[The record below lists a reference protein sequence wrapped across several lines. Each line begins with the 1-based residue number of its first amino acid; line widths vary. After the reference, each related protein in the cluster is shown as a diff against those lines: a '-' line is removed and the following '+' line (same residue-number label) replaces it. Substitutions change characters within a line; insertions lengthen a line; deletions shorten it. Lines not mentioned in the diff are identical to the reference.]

1 MKTNTVKDLMS
12 RAEQVE
18 EEVEEAGKLFPFLSS
33 LESLDMTAAPELGE
47 TFTRSRV
54 ESSLKRPDIED
65 TGDIEDIED
74 IEDIGDTEDTEQQMN
89 EDQDRFFYR
98 SVVKEVD
105 EDQDNRKMYDFN
117 VVSRKTDIAPDIA
130 EERSMP
136 VSYDNQVTTVTP
148 ESFKIDDIASVGSVV
163 NIPEDGADEDVIP
176 IYLHIPRS
184 AGCRKFCISIKVEIT
199 RTGRQLKTECRRSLV
214 CQTDLKRSQ

>member
-65 TGDIEDIED
+65 IEDT
-74 IEDIGDTEDTEQQMN
+74 GDTEQQMN

-148 ESFKIDDIASVGSVV
+148 ESFKIDDI
-163 NIPEDGADEDVIP
+163 E
-176 IYLHIPRS
+176 
-184 AGCRKFCISIKVEIT
+184 
-199 RTGRQLKTECRRSLV
+199 
-214 CQTDLKRSQ
+214 

>member
-33 LESLDMTAAPELGE
+33 LESLDMTAAPELRE

-65 TGDIEDIED
+65 T
-74 IEDIGDTEDTEQQMN
+74 GDTEDTEQQMN

-148 ESFKIDDIASVGSVV
+148 ESFKIDDIANVGSVV

>member
-1 MKTNTVKDLMS
+1 MNTNTVKDLMS

-33 LESLDMTAAPELGE
+33 LETLDMTAAPELGE

-65 TGDIEDIED
+65 IEDT
-74 IEDIGDTEDTEQQMN
+74 GDTEQQMN